1 MTSKRLILAGGSG
14 FIGTQ
19 LTRAAVGQGFEV
31 VVLTRRPKGEPPRA
45 AVLAQKT
52 PEVREVQWD
61 GRSIGLWVEELDGA
75 YAVVNLA
82 GRSVNC
88 RFTPENHRAIE
99 ESRVNSVLAIGEAV
113 RRCEH
118 PPGVW
123 VQAAGVSIYG
133 DKGETWCD
141 EDSPA
146 GEGFLVPECLAW
158 EGAFHESPTPGTRR
172 VLLRIGF
179 VLSAAGG
186 ALRPLLTLTRLGLG
200 GRAGSGRQYI
210 SWIHAED
217 ICRVFLFVVE
227 RKETEGVFNVD
238 SPNPATNAEF
248 MAQLRAALHRPWSP
262 PVPACAVRVGA
273 WLMGTEPRLALSG
286 VRCRPRR
293 LLEAG
298 FSFGYPELA
307 GAFGDISHV
316 LR

>member
-1 MTSKRLILAGGSG
+1 MTTKRLILAGGSG
-14 FIGTQ
+14 FIGTL
-19 LTRAAVGQGFEV
+19 LTRALVADGFEV
-31 VVLTRRPKGEPPRA
+31 VVLTRRAKGEPP
-45 AVLAQKT
+45 
-52 PEVREVQWD
+52 PPGVREAQWD
-61 GRSIGLWVEELDGA
+61 GRSIGPWAKELDGA
-75 YAVVNLA
+75 YGVVNLA

-88 RFTPENHRAIE
+88 RFTPENVRSIR

-133 DKGETWCD
+133 DQGENWCD

-158 EGAFHESPTPGTRR
+158 EGAFQKSPTPATRR

-200 GRAGSGRQYI
+200 GRAGSGRQYV

-217 ICRVFLFVVE
+217 ICRIFQFVVD
-227 RKETEGVFNVD
+227 RKEAEGVFNVN

-248 MAQLRAALHRPWSP
+248 MAQLRASLHRPWSP
-262 PVPACAVRVGA
+262 PVPAWAVRVGA
-273 WLMGTEPRLALSG
+273 RLMGTEPPLALSG

-293 LLEAG
+293 LVEAG
-298 FSFGYPELA
+298 FKFGYPELG
-307 GAFGDISHV
+307 GALDQIGRAV
-316 LR
+316 QR